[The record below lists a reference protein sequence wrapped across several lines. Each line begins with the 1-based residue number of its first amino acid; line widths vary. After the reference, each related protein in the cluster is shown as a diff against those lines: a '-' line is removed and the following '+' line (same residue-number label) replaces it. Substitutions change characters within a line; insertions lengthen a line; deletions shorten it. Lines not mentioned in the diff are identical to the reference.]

1 MGLEISEMLRS
12 EYFKDFK
19 VLAGHNGLNKHVQG
33 IAILDSP
40 DGYKWTKGRELVVSS
55 GYIFE
60 VNPNLFEKYM
70 NDEQF
75 RKISG
80 MAIKVDRYLKKID
93 KKILD
98 KFDEYSI
105 PLISVPNGPSWMDIM
120 NHLNVLIMNK
130 SIKQF
135 KVESI
140 NKKTMSDISYQNR
153 KINKILYQIEKE
165 MSFPAMLYD
174 VLNEQAYYSSDM
186 FKVISEDLN
195 FSEFWKPSFNYT
207 TEVLCDNLNITRFRF
222 VDKKYKAPF
231 SWIRIPIVVEN
242 KVKAYF
248 IVLEAEGLI
257 DYFDQ
262 FTLRIGFLLIQ
273 SLYEQI
279 LVSQSLRDAGF
290 KKFIKN
296 IINKTLLNQDS
307 ILEKAR
313 ELDLDTEIKYILVA
327 VKDKDG
333 KSLIDTQVIERN
345 FQISFG
351 KLKARLALA
360 SENTYVILIPINDS
374 ISTQDNIKDIKTSIN
389 KFNKLLNSKT
399 INIKLNFGISDIEAP
414 LSDTYKSYKR
424 AIKAL
429 EMGSMIYGELHSI
442 TYSELGPL
450 AWIDIKTDEIDV
462 MKNVIKDLLVK
473 DKNKELIETLN
484 TYLESNMNYSTT
496 AKKLF
501 VHINTVRKRIESI
514 NDLIDIDLDDPISR
528 LKLEILLKVIYKEDV
543 I

>member
-186 FKVISEDLN
+186 FKTISEDLN
-195 FSEFWKPSFNYT
+195 FSEFWDPSFNYT

-231 SWIRIPIVVEN
+231 SWIIIPIIIDF
-242 KVKAYF
+242 KVKSYF
-248 IVLEAEGLI
+248 VVLEAEGLI

-262 FTLRIGFLLIQ
+262 FALRIGFLLIQ

-279 LVSQSLRDAGF
+279 LVSQSLRDEGF
-290 KKFIKN
+290 KRFIRD
-296 IINKTLLNQDS
+296 IINKTLVNKDS
-307 ILEKAR
+307 IIEKAR
-313 ELDLDTEIKYILVA
+313 GLDLDTQVEYILVV
-327 VKDKDG
+327 VKDKEG
-333 KSLIDTQVIERN
+333 KNFIETETIERS
-345 FQISFG
+345 FQSSFG
-351 KLKARLALA
+351 KLKARLASA
-360 SENTYVILIPINDS
+360 SENIYLILTPIDEN
-374 ISTQDNIKDIKTSIN
+374 ISTEDNMKNIKTSIN
-389 KFNKLLNSKT
+389 KFNNLLKFET
-399 INIKLNFGISDIEAP
+399 PNIKLNFGISDVKALLI
-414 LSDTYKSYKR
+414 DTHRSYKR
-424 AIKAL
+424 ALKAL
-429 EMGSMIYGELHSI
+429 EMGHMIYGDLHCI
-442 TYSELGPL
+442 TYSELGAL
-450 AWIDIKTDEIDV
+450 AWIDIKYDEINI
-462 MKNVIKDLLVK
+462 MKNVIKNLLSK
-473 DKNKELIETLN
+473 DKNKELIETLD
-484 TYLESNMNYSTT
+484 TYLESNMNYSIT

-501 VHINTVRKRIESI
+501 VHINTVRKRIECI
-514 NDLIDIDLDDPISR
+514 NDLIDIDLEDPINR